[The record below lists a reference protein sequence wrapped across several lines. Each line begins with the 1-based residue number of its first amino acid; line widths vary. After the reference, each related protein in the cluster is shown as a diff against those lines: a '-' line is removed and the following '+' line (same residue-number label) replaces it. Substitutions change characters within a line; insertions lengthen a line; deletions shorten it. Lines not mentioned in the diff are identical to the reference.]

1 MHVLLHSTL
10 SLSIYRKSQKHAAA
24 YEQVSKQAWVET
36 KNILTYLF
44 YIGWKF

>member
-36 KNILTYLF
+36 KKHFDLFILHRMK
-44 YIGWKF
+44 I